1 MIHQIIKCDRVYR
14 GGEERVFE
22 IDLNVNSW
30 TLDIRADSNLKML
43 SQIEKTDEVI
53 PMPGCNSQEV

>member
-1 MIHQIIKCDRVYR
+1 M
-14 GGEERVFE
+14 
-22 IDLNVNSW
+22 W

-53 PMPGCNSQEV
+53 PKPGCNSQDKKSNAKLNYDHKEWPGYGL

>member
-1 MIHQIIKCDRVYR
+1 MIIECDRVHR
-14 GGEERVFE
+14 GGENRVFE

-53 PMPGCNSQEV
+53 PIPGCNSREV

>member
-1 MIHQIIKCDRVYR
+1 MIHLIIECDRVHK
-14 GGEERVFE
+14 GGEKRVFE

-53 PMPGCNSQEV
+53 PKPGCNSQEV

>member
-1 MIHQIIKCDRVYR
+1 
-14 GGEERVFE
+14 VFE

>member
-1 MIHQIIKCDRVYR
+1 MIHLIIECDRVYR

-53 PMPGCNSQEV
+53 PKPGCNSQEV